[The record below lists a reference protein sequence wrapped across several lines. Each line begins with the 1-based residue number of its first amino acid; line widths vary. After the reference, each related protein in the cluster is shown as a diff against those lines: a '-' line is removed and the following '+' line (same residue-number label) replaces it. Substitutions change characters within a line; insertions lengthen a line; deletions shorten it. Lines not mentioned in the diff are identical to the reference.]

1 MEEARARELLR
12 AERERIERQIAA
24 LQRPAADQGDDGD
37 PHLEQ
42 HIADQ
47 GTDLFDKELAEG
59 QLEDLRGQLAAVER
73 AEKRLAEG
81 TYGLSVDSGQ
91 PIPDARLEAMPTA
104 ERTVEE
110 QAAWER
116 GG

>member
-1 MEEARARELLR
+1 MDEARARELLQ
-12 AERERIERQIAA
+12 AERRRIERAIAA
-24 LQRPAADQGDDGD
+24 VQRPDADRGDDGE

-47 GTDLFDKELAEG
+47 GTDLFDKEFSEG
-59 QLEDLRGQLAAVER
+59 HLEDLRDQLAAVER

-81 TYGLSVDSGQ
+81 TYGLSVESGE
-91 PIPDARLEAMPTA
+91 PIPDARLEAVPTA

-116 GG
+116 RR

>member
-12 AERERIERQIAA
+12 AERDRIERQIAA
-24 LQRPAADQGDDGD
+24 LQRPNADQGDDGD

-59 QLEDLRGQLAAVER
+59 QLDDLRGQLAAVER